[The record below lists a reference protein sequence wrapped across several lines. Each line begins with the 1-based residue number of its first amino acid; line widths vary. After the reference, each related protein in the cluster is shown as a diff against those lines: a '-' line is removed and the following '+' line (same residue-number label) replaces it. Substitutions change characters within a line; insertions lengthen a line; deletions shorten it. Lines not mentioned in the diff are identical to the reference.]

1 VRNMAKRALHIYR
14 DLYAKYDGKYGD
26 LVQAVAAFVVC
37 HRREPEFRI
46 EVLK

>member
-1 VRNMAKRALHIYR
+1 MARRALHIYR

-26 LVQAVAAFVVC
+26 LVQAVVVFVVR
-37 HRREPEFRI
+37 HGLEPEFRN